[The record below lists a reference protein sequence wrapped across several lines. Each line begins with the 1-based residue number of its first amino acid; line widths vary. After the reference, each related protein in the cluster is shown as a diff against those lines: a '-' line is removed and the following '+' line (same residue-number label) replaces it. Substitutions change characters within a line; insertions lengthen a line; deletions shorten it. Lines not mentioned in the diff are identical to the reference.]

1 MLAANSYDHDIALIK
16 LVPRGDQHANDGFIV
31 YSDYVQPAC
40 LPAASTNYSHA
51 GQCLVSG
58 WGSTGY
64 SHFQGAH
71 CKSPSPTFP
80 HPPRHACV
88 VTFPQKF
95 CIFSKFNIKCR
106 TTCTE

>member
-1 MLAANSYDHDIALIK
+1 MLTANSYDHDIALIK
-16 LVPRGDQHANDGFIV
+16 LVSRGDQHANDGFIV

-71 CKSPSPTFP
+71 CESPSTPP
-80 HPPRHACV
+80 HPSQACLCCG
-88 VTFPQKF
+88 FL
-95 CIFSKFNIKCR
+95 
-106 TTCTE
+106 TEILYI